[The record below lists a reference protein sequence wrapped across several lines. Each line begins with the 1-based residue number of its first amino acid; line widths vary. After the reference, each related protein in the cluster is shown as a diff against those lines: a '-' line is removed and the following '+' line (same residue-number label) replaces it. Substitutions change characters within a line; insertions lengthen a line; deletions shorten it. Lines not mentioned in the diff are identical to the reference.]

1 MSVSTSIALAFGLLL
16 RRIEP
21 RTRDQEIY
29 LSHEK
34 TVKRRLETVFQA
46 NRVVRIGS
54 YSRGSAIRYTSDVDL
69 MLVLK
74 RDEARWGGRMM
85 SSTTVLNHVR
95 DQLSARYWQTE
106 VGRDGQAAVVRF
118 RGNQYP
124 VDIVPAVYSHHG
136 NIAEFDGSVKNYPI
150 FQIPDGD
157 GEWIE
162 TSPLAHNKYIT
173 DADAA
178 SRGKLKRTAKLI
190 KYWRRCRQPHI
201 PLNAFHTELLLAKE
215 GICVGAKN
223 YALCFHNA
231 LTELANRACRQLQD
245 PIGVSGLIKA
255 AYTDHMRE
263 QAADAALSSAQRS
276 YNAIMA
282 ERAGDLREAVRLWE
296 IVFNHKF
303 RRDAQ

>member
-1 MSVSTSIALAFGLLL
+1 LAFGLLL

-21 RTRDQEIY
+21 SPRDQDIY

-46 NRVVRIGS
+46 NRVIRIGS
-54 YSRGSAIRYTSDVDL
+54 YSRSSSIRYTSDVDL
-69 MLVLK
+69 MLILK
-74 RDEARWGGRMM
+74 REEARWGGGLM

-95 DQLSARYWQTE
+95 NQLSARYWQTD
-106 VGRDGQAAVVRF
+106 VGRDGQAVVVRF

-124 VDIVPAVYSHHG
+124 VDVVPAVYSHHG
-136 NIAEFDGSVKNYPI
+136 NITEFNGSVKNYPI
-150 FQIPDGD
+150 FLIPDGNGD
-157 GEWIE
+157 WIE
-162 TSPLAHNKYIT
+162 TSPLAHNKYIK

-201 PLNAFHTELLLAKE
+201 PLNSFHTELLLAE
-215 GICVGAKN
+215 DGICVGAKS

-231 LTELANRACRQLQD
+231 LTALANRACRQLQD
-245 PIGVSGLIKA
+245 PLGISGLIKA
-255 AYTDHMRE
+255 AYTEPMRE
-263 QAADAALSSAQRS
+263 QAASAALSSAQRS

-282 ERAGDLREAVRLWE
+282 ERAEDMREAVRLWD

-303 RRDAQ
+303 RRDA